1 MEKNKS
7 SSPRARNVQKVP
19 DSNSSLCSCGT
30 AKEIPCQKCRDL
42 TIYSCLYLVNVWD
55 KTSAQYTHRV
65 QNNPPKQGCGGP
77 GRELFSKETKIV
89 DVSDKD
95 RAARP
100 LANKCHDRVRKL
112 DEQS

>member
-1 MEKNKS
+1 
-7 SSPRARNVQKVP
+7 
-19 DSNSSLCSCGT
+19 
-30 AKEIPCQKCRDL
+30 
-42 TIYSCLYLVNVWD
+42 
-55 KTSAQYTHRV
+55 V